1 MFAVEVVVKTRRR
14 GSWRRRRKQKFII
27 FFIFVWA
34 QLRLSKWLVDFSM
47 SYKCK
52 RSEDFPMSNVGLVRF
67 SKKKKT
73 KQKKSSNQGKNWFRT
88 LRKFIAYAGRP
99 DRIEDFEQ
107 GIQSKLRTEGL

>member
-14 GSWRRRRKQKFII
+14 GSWSRRREQKFII

-52 RSEDFPMSNVGLVRF
+52 RSEDFPMSNVGLSRF
-67 SKKKKT
+67 SKKIKT
-73 KQKKSSNQGKNWFRT
+73 KQRKVKTKGK
-88 LRKFIAYAGRP
+88 I
-99 DRIEDFEQ
+99 
-107 GIQSKLRTEGL
+107 GLEP